1 MIKILIK
8 FGKRVNYYGKVN
20 KKYPTIFV
28 VRDINSVDELMYGL
42 NTTIYLVNSK
52 GNNISGCLT
61 TKGCRILCYNKEI
74 SSNEDLSIAM
84 DYINADQYNILTFL
98 NDLKE
103 KNFIDYY
110 KFIYDIDDIEK

>member
-20 KKYPTIFV
+20 KKYPIIYKV
-28 VRDINSVDELMYGL
+28 KDINSVDELMEEF
-42 NTTIYLVNSK
+42 NSTIYLVNRK
-52 GNNISGCLT
+52 G
-61 TKGCRILCYNKEI
+61 NKEI
-74 SSNEDLSIAM
+74 LSDEDLSILSDEDLSIAM

-98 NDLKE
+98 NDLK
-103 KNFIDYY
+103 KKDFIDYY